1 MKTQASPR
9 VALAAFLLLDLAA
22 AAPLAAQHA
31 TRPFPL
37 TRADG
42 ALPGLDLAAAPADEL
57 LALRA
62 FDTLTLTAAPLDEQG
77 SLGTLELE
85 RVPLVTPDAEL
96 WVDGVRVAKGDGALD
111 GAISVWKGRVA
122 GANGSDVL
130 LAFSPHGSRGWIA
143 RADAAG
149 GALLHLIAE
158 PDSDGTWA
166 RPRHALVSEASLI
179 ALGMGNPFVCAI
191 DDLPRQPTPAPL
203 HGKPAPTVSGADAT
217 SAKLECRIAFETD
230 FQYYQ
235 LFNDLPAAQA
245 YVLALTGAIS
255 ARYVEQI
262 NTVLALPYLGFYTAN
277 NDPWTSQDIG
287 GSSIDVL
294 YEVQAKWSTQGLPV
308 EANLGHLISGAGL
321 GGGVAW
327 LDVLCVGD
335 YCYGVTGNINGG
347 VTFPITVN
355 PMNWDFM
362 ATAHEIGHNFNALH
376 THDYCPPADQCAPS
390 GYFGV
395 CQSQQVCTSSG
406 TIMSYCHLCSGGTS
420 NVTTYFH
427 PFSVTD
433 MRARA
438 ENSCLLPFES
448 MTSTNLGYSKPGS
461 AGTPSYAVS
470 YDELSNGI
478 TSSFAS
484 VAAPTTGFLVVGAS
498 NPQIPLFGGTLV
510 PSLDIVLPFPAASAS
525 PQVGPAKINGGFTSG
540 LTLYAQG
547 WFVDPGAS
555 EFVSAS
561 NGLRIDLV
569 LPDPPPALTWVKHPS
584 NGKEYAVSSGTG
596 YWGWGEGLAQ
606 QYGGHLA
613 KIDGS
618 ALQSWLLA
626 NLGAPL
632 TSQDVWI
639 GFHDQFTEGTFK
651 WTAGGA
657 VSFTNWKSGQ
667 PNDFNGQ
674 DVVLWEA
681 SGQWIDTDGY
691 DLHPALLE
699 RPAAP

>member
-1 MKTQASPR
+1 MKTPTPSR
-9 VALAAFLLLDLAA
+9 LALAAFVALDLAA
-22 AAPLAAQHA
+22 VAPLAAQHS

-37 TRADG
+37 TRGDG

-62 FDTLTLTAAPLDEQG
+62 FDSLTLSAAPLDEQG

-96 WVDGVRVAKGDGALD
+96 WVDGALVAKGDGALD
-111 GAISVWKGRVA
+111 GAISVWKGRIA
-122 GANGSDVL
+122 GAPGSDVL

-143 RADAAG
+143 HQ
-149 GALLHLIAE
+149 GALLHLLAE
-158 PDSDGTWA
+158 PAADGTWA
-166 RPRHALVSEASLI
+166 RPRHALVAESSLI
-179 ALGMGNPFVCAI
+179 ALGMNNTFMCAL
-191 DDLPRQPTPAPL
+191 DDLPRQPTPTPVHGKAAPL
-203 HGKPAPTVSGADAT
+203 VSGADAS

-230 FQYYQ
+230 YQYYQ
-235 LFNDLPAAQA
+235 VFNNLPAAQA

-262 NTVLALPYLGFYTAN
+262 NTVLALPYLAFYTSN
-277 NDPWTSQDIG
+277 NDPWVQQDIG
-287 GSSIDVL
+287 GNSIDVL
-294 YEVQAKWSTQGLPV
+294 FEVQAKWSTQGLPV
-308 EANLGHLISGAGL
+308 DADLGHLISGAGL

-335 YCYGVTGNINGG
+335 YCYAVTGNINGG

-355 PMNWDFM
+355 PVNWDFM
-362 ATAHEIGHNFNALH
+362 ATAHEIGHNFNAIH
-376 THDYCPPADQCAPS
+376 THDYCPPADECAPG

-461 AGTPSYAVS
+461 AGTPSYAVA
-470 YDELSNGI
+470 YDELSNGL
-478 TSSFAS
+478 TSSFTS
-484 VAAPTTGFLVVGAS
+484 IAAPTTGFLVVGAT

-510 PSLDIVLPFPAASAS
+510 PSLDVVLPFPAATSS
-525 PQVGPAKINGGFTSG
+525 PQVGPAKITGGFTSG

-555 EFVSAS
+555 QLVSAS

-569 LPDPPPALTWVKHPS
+569 VPDPPPALVWKKHPT
-584 NGKEYAVSSGTG
+584 NGKEYALSAGTG

-613 KIDGS
+613 RIDSS
-618 ALQSWLLA
+618 ALQTWLVA
-626 NLGAPL
+626 NLGSAL
-632 TSQDVWI
+632 TSQDTWI
-639 GFHDQFTEGTFK
+639 GLHDQFTEASFK

-657 VSFTNWKSGQ
+657 VTFTNWKSGE
-667 PNDFNGQ
+667 PNDSGGFE

-681 SGQWIDTDGY
+681 NGKWNDNDGY
-691 DLHPALLE
+691 QLHQALLE
-699 RPAAP
+699 RPATP

>member
-1 MKTQASPR
+1 MKTPASPR
-9 VALAAFLLLDLAA
+9 VLLATLLVAA
-22 AAPLAAQHA
+22 PVAGPLAAQHA

-37 TRADG
+37 ARTDG
-42 ALPGLDLAAAPADEL
+42 ALPGLDLAAAPAAEL

-62 FDTLTLTAAPLDEQG
+62 FDSLTLSAAPLDERG
-77 SLGTLELE
+77 ALGTLELE

-96 WVDGVRVAKGDGALD
+96 WVDGALVAKGDGALD
-111 GAISVWKGRVA
+111 GAISVWKGRIA
-122 GANGSDVL
+122 GASDSDVL
-130 LAFSPHGSRGWIA
+130 LAFSPHGTRGWIA
-143 RADAAG
+143 HG
-149 GALLHLIAE
+149 GRLLHLIAE
-158 PDSDGTWA
+158 PGVDGTWA
-166 RPRHALVSEASLI
+166 EPRHALVDEASLI
-179 ALGMGNPFVCAI
+179 ALGMSNTFKCAV
-191 DDLPRQPTPAPL
+191 DELPRQPTPAPV
-203 HGKPAPTVSGADAT
+203 HGKPAPLVSGADAT
-217 SAKLECRIAFETD
+217 TAKLECRIAFETD
-230 FQYYQ
+230 YQYYQ
-235 LFNDLPAAQA
+235 IFNDLPAAQA

-277 NDPWTSQDIG
+277 NDPWTSQDAG

-308 EANLGHLISGAGL
+308 DADLGHLISGAGL

-376 THDYCPPADQCAPS
+376 THDYCPPADECAPS
-390 GYFGV
+390 GYFGQ
-395 CQSQQVCTSSG
+395 CQTQENCITNG
-406 TIMSYCHLCSGGTS
+406 TVMSYCHLCPGGTS

-427 PFSVTD
+427 PFSVAD

-448 MTSTNLGYSKPGS
+448 MASTNLGYSKSGS
-461 AGTPSYAVS
+461 AGTPSYAVA
-470 YDELSNGI
+470 YDELSNGL

-484 VAAPTTGFLVVGAS
+484 IAAPTTGFLIVGAT

-510 PSLDIVLPFPAASAS
+510 PSLDIVLPFPVASSS
-525 PQVGPAKINGGFTSG
+525 PQVGPATINGGFTSG
-540 LTLYAQG
+540 LSLYAQG

-555 EFVSAS
+555 ELVSAS

-569 LPDPPPALTWVKHPS
+569 LPDPPPALVWKKHPS
-584 NGKEYAVSSGTG
+584 NGKEYAVSASSG
-596 YWGWGEGLAQ
+596 YWGFGEGLAR

-613 KIDGS
+613 KIDS
-618 ALQSWLLA
+618 AALQTWLSA

-657 VSFTNWKSGQ
+657 VTFTNWKSGQ

-674 DVVLWEA
+674 DVVIWEA
-681 SGQWIDTDGY
+681 SGQWIDNDGWE
-691 DLHPALLE
+691 LHPGLLE
-699 RPAAP
+699 RPATP